1 MAISIFLSHTTQDP
15 RDHKLATR
23 LAAGLK
29 NWKVDVWIAP
39 DSIPPGERWKEE
51 IVAGVMKKCTHF
63 LIIFSAASSRSKW
76 VIEELRMA
84 QQREKKDPA
93 FKVLPLVIGDVE
105 ELPNARFLKTLQWLP
120 YQEEFHS
127 QLDAVAEALELQPI
141 APESVR
147 TLVEE
152 RTRDFVGR
160 KFVFDAIDKF
170 AKAKPNGYFV
180 VQGEPGIGKSAIV
193 ASFVKR
199 TGCVAHFNVRAQGIT
214 TPRQFLQNVCTQL
227 IHRYGL
233 PYASL
238 PAGTTDDGTVLAQLL
253 SEARDRL
260 EADEHLTIAVDA
272 LDEADVVRAD
282 SNVLY
287 LPSDLPDRVYFLVS
301 KRPAAVA
308 LSTVVPRELMDLSLH
323 HEEGMNDVRMYI
335 TQQIEARKL
344 LAAWIESHA
353 MKPAEFI
360 ENLAQ
365 KSNGNFMY
373 LRYVLPD
380 IEGNRYDALSF
391 DQLPSG
397 LSDYYEDHWR
407 RMGMTAKPLP
417 REKIRIVFL
426 LSAVQRPVSRKLLS
440 QFASAAQLQ
449 IDEITVQ
456 EVLDEWDPFLRKDN
470 QDGVTTYSIYHA
482 SFRDF
487 LHRKDIVQAAAIS
500 LDGLQ
505 QQIAD
510 NLWGNLFDEP

>member
-15 RDHKLATR
+15 RDHKLAER
-23 LAAGLK
+23 LAVGLK
-29 NWKVDVWIAP
+29 SRKVDVWIAP
-39 DSIPPGERWKEE
+39 DSIPAGERWKGE
-51 IVAGVMKKCTHF
+51 IVDGVMKKCTHF
-63 LIIFSAASSRSKW
+63 LIIFSAASSRAKW

-84 QQREKKDPA
+84 QRRARVDPS

-105 ELPNARFLKTLQWLP
+105 KLPNARFLKTLQWVP
-120 YQEEFHS
+120 FREEFHA
-127 QLDAVAEALELQPI
+127 QLDAVAEALGLQPI

-160 KFVFDAIDKF
+160 EFVFDAIDKF
-170 AKAKPNGYFV
+170 SKSQPNGYFV

-214 TPRQFLQNVCTQL
+214 TPRQFLQNICIQL
-227 IHRYGL
+227 IRRYGL

-238 PAGTTDDGTVLAQLL
+238 PQGTTDDGTVLAQLL
-253 SEARDRL
+253 YEAKDRL
-260 EADEHLTIAVDA
+260 EPNERLLVAVDA
-272 LDEADVVRAD
+272 LDEADVVRPD

-308 LSTVVPRELMDLSLH
+308 LNAVAPRELMDLSLYR
-323 HEEGMNDVRMYI
+323 EECMKDVRRYI
-335 TQQIEARKL
+335 TLQVEVRKT
-344 LAAWIESHA
+344 LAAWIEAHQSTRA
-353 MKPAEFI
+353 AFV

-380 IEGNRYDALSF
+380 IERNRYDALSF
-391 DQLPSG
+391 DKLPSG
-397 LSDYYEDHWR
+397 LEDYYEDHWR
-407 RMGMTAKPLP
+407 RMGMTAKPSP
-417 REKIRIVFL
+417 REKIRIVYL
-426 LSAVQRPVSRKLLS
+426 LSTVQRPVSRKLLS
-440 QFASAAQLQ
+440 QFATDARIS

-456 EVLDEWDPFLRKDN
+456 EVLDEWDPFLRKDKR
-470 QDGVTTYSIYHA
+470 DGATTYSIYHA

-487 LHRKDIVQAAAIS
+487 LHRKDIVQAAGVS
-500 LDGLQ
+500 LEGLQ

-510 NLWGNLFDEP
+510 DLWRNLFDE